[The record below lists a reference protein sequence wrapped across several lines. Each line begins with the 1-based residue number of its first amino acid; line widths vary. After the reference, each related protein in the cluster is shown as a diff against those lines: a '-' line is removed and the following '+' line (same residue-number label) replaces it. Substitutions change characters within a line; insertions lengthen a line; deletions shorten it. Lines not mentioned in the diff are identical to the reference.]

1 MKIDG
6 LSKQRLQRK
15 ISPEVCSDICSG
27 IRSGIRSGAELL
39 QHILGAERVYI
50 FTLASDKKKAP
61 TLLSGLFR
69 VSKYLSVLICNEM
82 KNLHNTSYF
91 TIYENRSRA
100 QILIY
105 SEMDRNHSHM

>member
-1 MKIDG
+1 VKIDG

-27 IRSGIRSGAELL
+27 IRSGAELL

-50 FTLASDKKKAP
+50 FTL
-61 TLLSGLFR
+61 
-69 VSKYLSVLICNEM
+69 VSVLICNEM

-91 TIYENRSRA
+91 TIYENRARA